1 MYQDPALPPPKL
13 QGTDPFL
20 IRLSYQDQMEYMRLV
35 QYFQYSDDR
44 NKRNLGLSTFA
55 KHISLIHRFIYK
67 GDSYDTYR
75 GLLCGIEFGIDS
87 LLINTSRLKHLM
99 CRSKSCMNGC
109 FQKLG
114 YAISRPIQDFQTI
127 FSQIGSNFDNA
138 FINPRQWCVRRL
150 VDHTNAMSNFPA
162 ILSIQFAEDNTK
174 HSDSECPPVQDR
186 PNSLPAIWD
195 VSNLLNRKPLPGLS
209 LGCGPMMF

>member
-1 MYQDPALPPPKL
+1 MFQDPALPPPRI
-13 QGTDPFL
+13 QATDPFMM
-20 IRLSYQDQMEYMRLV
+20 RLSYQDQIEYMRLV

-55 KHISLIHRFIYK
+55 KHISLIHRFIYR
-67 GDSYDTYR
+67 GDSQDTYR

-114 YAISRPIQDFQTI
+114 YAISRPVQDFQTL
-127 FSQIGSNFDNA
+127 FSQSGSSFDNA

-150 VDHTNAMSNFPA
+150 QDPTNAMTNFPA
-162 ILSIQFAEDNTK
+162 ILSIQFAEDNSK
-174 HSDSECPPVQDR
+174 HSESETISLHDR
-186 PNSLPAIWD
+186 PNSLPAIWE
-195 VSNLLNRKPLPGLS
+195 VSSLLNHKSLPGLS
-209 LGCGPMMF
+209 LGYSP